1 MPDSIAIE
9 SLWRWP
15 RIFCFIFAPFF
26 WILRESSSDVSCFS
40 CVVQIF
46 IIRIAARG
54 SDAAVRA
61 SDGVAGRSLEAGRTD
76 CCWCRCFRL
85 LRHRCPR
92 NVAAVG
98 SARRGPTPTRPRW
111 KCETN
116 GRGSVAAEADAAEV
130 KASTWQW
137 NTRDKSFRS
146 KMWWKHCMNEI
157 GRIHNMQQS
166 QNPKMNLLPRLSRT
180 SPSSTTT
187 LRTFKNR
194 QTLPWATKLSEQV
207 VQQSTAVGF

>member
-15 RIFCFIFAPFF
+15 RIFVSFLRLFSLDSPRIFFGCSMLFMRCP
-26 WILRESSSDVSCFS
+26 IL
-40 CVVQIF
+40 F

-61 SDGVAGRSLEAGRTD
+61 SDGGAGRSLEAGRMD
-76 CCWCRCFRL
+76 CCWFRCFRL

-98 SARRGPTPTRPRW
+98 SARRGPTPIRPRW

-116 GRGSVAAEADAAEV
+116 GRGSVVAEADAAEV
-130 KASTWQW
+130 KASTCQW
-137 NTRDKSFRS
+137 NTRYKSFRS
-146 KMWWKHCMNEI
+146 KMMDTLYERDW
-157 GRIHNMQQS
+157 
-166 QNPKMNLLPRLSRT
+166 T
-180 SPSSTTT
+180 SI
-187 LRTFKNR
+187 
-194 QTLPWATKLSEQV
+194 
-207 VQQSTAVGF
+207 

>member
-26 WILRESSSDVSCFS
+26 LDSPRIIFGCFMLFMR
-40 CVVQIF
+40 CPIFF

-61 SDGVAGRSLEAGRTD
+61 SDGGAGRSLEEGRTD
-76 CCWCRCFRL
+76 CCWYRCFRL

-98 SARRGPTPTRPRW
+98 SARRGPTTTRPRW

-116 GRGSVAAEADAAEV
+116 GRGSVVVEADAAEV
-130 KASTWQW
+130 KASTCEW
-137 NTRDKSFRS
+137 NTRDKSLRFKS
-146 KMWWKHCMNEI
+146 DANSVQDLMICYMF
-157 GRIHNMQQS
+157 Q
-166 QNPKMNLLPRLSRT
+166 RL
-180 SPSSTTT
+180 
-187 LRTFKNR
+187 
-194 QTLPWATKLSEQV
+194 
-207 VQQSTAVGF
+207 

>member
-15 RIFCFIFAPFF
+15 RIFLFHFCAFF
-26 WILRESSSDVSCFS
+26 SGFSANHLRMFHALHALSNF
-40 CVVQIF
+40 F

-61 SDGVAGRSLEAGRTD
+61 SDGGAGRSLEEGRTD
-76 CCWCRCFRL
+76 CCWYRCFRL

-98 SARRGPTPTRPRW
+98 SARRGPTTTRPRW

-116 GRGSVAAEADAAEV
+116 GRGSVVVEADAAEV
-130 KASTWQW
+130 KASTCEW
-137 NTRDKSFRS
+137 NTRDKSLRFKS
-146 KMWWKHCMNEI
+146 DANSVQDLMICYMF
-157 GRIHNMQQS
+157 Q
-166 QNPKMNLLPRLSRT
+166 RL
-180 SPSSTTT
+180 
-187 LRTFKNR
+187 
-194 QTLPWATKLSEQV
+194 
-207 VQQSTAVGF
+207 